1 LWPETHSSRKTASR
15 VPHSSCYPWHNYSEV
30 AAADWAA
37 VVMAAGWVVVAMA
50 VVGLEVVD

>member
-1 LWPETHSSRKTASR
+1 LWPGTHSSRQTASR